1 MSPEQINDPSRVG
14 PPADIWAFGVVA
26 YECLT
31 GARRPSRATRSRRFS
46 TASSLASA
54 PREPRRAAAAAGV
67 RRVVRHGLRPQSAQA
82 LLERERRLEAAHR
95 GPRYAEARHVGELPG
110 ARPVRARG
118 ERRVVVVP
126 GEESTEPTAPT
137 LESKPLL
144 SRTHDD
150 EFESLQRIPLRS
162 VAPPET
168 DADAR
173 AAAGARRRPRRGGTL
188 AASGSPPRSSRAQS
202 GRAWSPGAR
211 WLPEPSAPAA
221 AANAATA
228 VTAAATVPAVP
239 AVVAL
244 PEDDRRR
251 AAIPRDDDGGGSRWS
266 RRLVASTVPRARR
279 RGRRPR
285 SPHPRRGKRQRRCRR
300 LLPQRPSPP
309 AATTNDERHAT
320 PPPSATTTGAVNPGS
335 YR

>member
-1 MSPEQINDPSRVG
+1 M
-14 PPADIWAFGVVA
+14 PPAFDVWFDVA
-26 YECLT
+26 C
-31 GARRPSRATRSRRFS
+31 APDWHKRFS
-46 TASSLASA
+46 SASVAWKQLT
-54 PREPRRAAAAAGV
+54 V
-67 RRVVRHGLRPQSAQA
+67 A
-82 LLERERRLEAAHR
+82 LDT
-95 GPRYAEARHVGELPG
+95 PG
-110 ARPVRARG
+110 RDTSGSFPGRDLYEHSG

-150 EFESLQRIPLRS
+150 EFKSLQRIPLRS

-173 AAAGARRRPRRGGTL
+173 AAAGASASSAPRRDTRGIWL
-188 AASGSPPRSSRAQS
+188 AATVVAGAVGAGVVAWRAL
-202 GRAWSPGAR
+202 A
-211 WLPEPSAPAA
+211 PEPSAPAA

-244 PEDDRRR
+244 PPKTTAGAPQSPATTT
-251 AAIPRDDDGGGSRWS
+251 AAAPLEPPAPS
-266 RRLVASTVPRARR
+266 ASHGPARPPARTASALSASAAGQAPASMPAAATAAAVP
-279 RGRRPR
+279 
-285 SPHPRRGKRQRRCRR
+285 
-300 LLPQRPSPP
+300 PP

-320 PPPSATTTGAVNPGS
+320 PPPSATTTGAVDPGS